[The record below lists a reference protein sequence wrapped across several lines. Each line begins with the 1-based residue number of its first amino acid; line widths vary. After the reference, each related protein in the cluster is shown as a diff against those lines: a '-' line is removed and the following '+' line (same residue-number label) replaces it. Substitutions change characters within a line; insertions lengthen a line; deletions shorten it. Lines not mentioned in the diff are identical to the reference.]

1 MLDGNEILLF
11 TVRSIV
17 PFLVGLLAV
26 WLYYRHRFIEV
37 LTELEDKKAIIAA
50 LANHSDELERENVR
64 KISTDHNKKIKQTAV
79 EKKPRR
85 VTKTKK

>member
-11 TVRSIV
+11 SIRSV
-17 PFLVGLLAV
+17 LPFLLGLIPV
-26 WLYYRHRFIEV
+26 WLYYRHHFTEV

-64 KISTDHNKKIKQTAV
+64 KVSSDHNRKMKQEVV
-79 EKKPRR
+79 EKKPKR
-85 VTKTKK
+85 VSKTKK

>member
-11 TVRSIV
+11 TVRSVV

-26 WLYYRHRFIEV
+26 WLYYRHQFIEV

-50 LANHSDELERENVR
+50 LANHSDELEKENVR

>member
-11 TVRSIV
+11 TVRSVV

-26 WLYYRHRFIEV
+26 WLYYRHQFIEV

-50 LANHSDELERENVR
+50 LANHSDELERESVR

>member
-11 TVRSIV
+11 SIRSIL
-17 PFLVGLLAV
+17 PLLVGVVAV
-26 WLYYRHRFIEV
+26 WLYYRHQFMEV

-64 KISTDHNKKIKQTAV
+64 KISGQHNKKIKQTV
-79 EKKPRR
+79 VDKKPTK
-85 VTKTKK
+85 VSKTKK

>member
-26 WLYYRHRFIEV
+26 WLYYRHQFIEV

>member
-11 TVRSIV
+11 TVRSVV

-26 WLYYRHRFIEV
+26 WLYYRHQFIEV

-50 LANHSDELERENVR
+50 LANHSDELEKENVR
-64 KISTDHNKKIKQTAV
+64 KISTDHNKKIKQTAI

>member
-11 TVRSIV
+11 TVRSV
-17 PFLVGLLAV
+17 LPLLVGVVAV
-26 WLYYRHRFIEV
+26 WLYYRHQFIEV

-64 KISTDHNKKIKQTAV
+64 KISSQHNKKIKQTVA
-79 EKKPRR
+79 EKKPTK
-85 VTKTKK
+85 VSKTKK

>member
-1 MLDGNEILLF
+1 MLYVNEILLF
-11 TVRSIV
+11 GVFLTV
-17 PFLVGLLAV
+17 LLAV
-26 WLYYRHRFIEV
+26 WLYYRHQFIEV

-50 LANHSDELERENVR
+50 LANHSDEIERKSVR
-64 KISTDHNKKIKQTAV
+64 KISTDHNKKNKQTTV

>member
-11 TVRSIV
+11 TVRSVV

-26 WLYYRHRFIEV
+26 WLYYRHQFIEV

-50 LANHSDELERENVR
+50 LANHSVELEKENVR